1 MQFCIVSIQFHVS
14 IDQPPTAPALLADN
28 SINVGIPAILRAR
41 PLQMSYALI
50 LITYPT

>member
-28 SINVGIPAILRAR
+28 NISTEIPIILNAR
-41 PLQMSYALI
+41 PLQISYALI